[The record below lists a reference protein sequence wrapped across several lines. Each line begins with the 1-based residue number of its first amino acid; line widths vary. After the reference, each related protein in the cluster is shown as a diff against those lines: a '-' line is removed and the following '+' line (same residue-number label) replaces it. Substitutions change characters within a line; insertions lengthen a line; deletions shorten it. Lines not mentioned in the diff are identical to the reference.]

1 MEASITKEGAVL
13 LGEEVSVDAHSH
25 RPYRVITH
33 AHLDHILGF
42 SESLRKCK
50 KVIATPQTKEILKV
64 LKENISEVEGIEELS
79 YEETIQLDGCS
90 LTLYPANHII
100 GACQVLIIE
109 RSGKRLLYTGDFRL
123 EGTPVVEADLLVI
136 EATYGNPS
144 NRRPFKGRVKEE
156 LLCLVE
162 IELEKNP
169 VYIFGY
175 HGKLQEVAN
184 LLTEGGIDVPMIL
197 PSSVYKVAGVC
208 RKYGMKLGSIFLA
221 NSPEGKRRI
230 REGNYIRLQHS
241 SSSHRVKERV
251 TKIYLTGWEFK
262 APCKK
267 IAPGEYVVSFS
278 DHGDFDELLEYVRMA
293 QPSLVI
299 TDNFRVGDAKVLA
312 REIKKHLGIDAIPMP

>member
-13 LGEEVSVDAHSH
+13 LGKEVSVDAHSH

-42 SESLRKCK
+42 SESLKECK
-50 KVIATPQTKEILKV
+50 KVISTPQTKEILQV
-64 LKENISEVEGIEELS
+64 LRENVPEVERIEGLT
-79 YEETIQLDGCS
+79 YEKTIQLDRCS
-90 LTLYPANHII
+90 LTLYPANHMI
-100 GACQVLIIE
+100 GACQVLIVE
-109 RSGKRLLYTGDFRL
+109 RDGKRLLYTGDFRL
-123 EGTPVVEADLLVI
+123 EGTEIVETDLLVI

-156 LLCLVE
+156 LLSLVE
-162 IELEKNP
+162 IELKKNP

-197 PSSVYKVAGVC
+197 PPSVYKVAEVC
-208 RKYGMKLGSIFLA
+208 KKYGMKLGSIFLA
-221 NSPEGKRRI
+221 NTQEGKRWI
-230 REGNYIRLQHS
+230 REGNYISLRHS

-251 TKIYLTGWEFK
+251 TKIYLTGWEFE
-262 APCKK
+262 APCKR
-267 IAPGEYVVSFS
+267 IAAGEYIVSFS

-293 QPSLVI
+293 RPSFVI
-299 TDNFRVGDAKVLA
+299 TDNFRVGDAKALA
-312 REIKKHLGIDAIPMP
+312 REIKKRLGIDALPMP